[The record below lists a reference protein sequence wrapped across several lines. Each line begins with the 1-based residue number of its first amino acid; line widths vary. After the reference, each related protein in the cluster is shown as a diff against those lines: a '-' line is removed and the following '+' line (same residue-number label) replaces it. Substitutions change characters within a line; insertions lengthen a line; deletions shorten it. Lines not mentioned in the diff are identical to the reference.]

1 MSVCRKSPRTHF
13 GTPVYAGGIH
23 LDNTTPISSITA
35 GPSGSV
41 CAGTVPGVRYNESSS
56 AWEFSNN
63 GIVWNAIGTTSGSTG
78 RSYKVNEFLSASIPI
93 NTNHTLPDSKTYVMG
108 IGLYMDIY
116 FNGQL
121 LICGTENDYSEINTT
136 TVKFHFEV
144 PMGTLLTYIV

>member
-35 GPSGSV
+35 SPSGSV
-41 CAGTVPGVRYNESSS
+41 CEGTVPGIRYNESSS

-63 GIVWNAIGTTSGSTG
+63 GTVWGAIGVTSGSTG

-108 IGLYMDIY
+108 TGLYMDIY

-121 LICGTENDYSEINTT
+121 LVCGTENDYSEINTT
-136 TVKFHFEV
+136 TIKFHFEV
-144 PMGTLLTYIV
+144 PVGTLLTYIV